1 MEREEQKILEVC
13 QRFALEGKYLRY
25 EVLNSGHINST
36 YRVYFFRDGEEKD
49 YIIQKVNTYVFTDPE
64 KVM

>member
-13 QRFALEGKYLRY
+13 ERFALEGKYLRY

-36 YRVYFFRDGEEKD
+36 YRVYFFRDGE
-49 YIIQKVNTYVFTDPE
+49 T
-64 KVM
+64 